1 MLPVQVVLQ
10 RLPGADLLAAVRAG
24 VLEQSL
30 EVAAL
35 NMVPAGGFRALLTVK
50 MKPSAFGTFLFN
62 INTLSAKKK
71 NLIKIVDNFRYDVV
85 THLYYLH
92 S

>member
-62 INTLSAKKK
+62 INTLSAKK